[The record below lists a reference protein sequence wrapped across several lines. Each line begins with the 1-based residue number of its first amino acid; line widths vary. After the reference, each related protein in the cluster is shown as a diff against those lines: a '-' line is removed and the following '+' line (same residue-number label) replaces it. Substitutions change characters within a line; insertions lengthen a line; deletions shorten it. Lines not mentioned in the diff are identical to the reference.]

1 MNNQEKLILAKDQLM
16 NEMQDRLINWDKSH
30 DAAID
35 ILEKN
40 NLSVIAMQEVDQDL
54 TTEQLNEYNAKRL
67 AMWQE
72 IIAKQKELIEA
83 VQAKK
88 DQVEEQ
94 LVQMGQKDKVVSSYI
109 SLQNNSAFVEK
120 DY

>member
-1 MNNQEKLILAKDQLM
+1 MTSQEEFIRAKDLLV
-16 NEMQDRLINWDKSH
+16 NEMQERLIHWDQSQTE
-30 DAAID
+30 AID

-40 NLSVIAMQEVDQDL
+40 NVSIEAMQKIDEEL
-54 TTEQLNEYNAKRL
+54 TKDALNEYNEKHL
-67 AMWQE
+67 EIWQE
-72 IIAKQKELIEA
+72 IIAKQKELIA
-83 VQAKK
+83 SVQAKK